1 LTRDTAEG
9 GVVRAFL
16 ALPLDAAALDR
27 VAETVGTLKP
37 GIAGIRWVRPEGLH
51 LTLRFL
57 GPSSPGALARME
69 PALRSAAAACPA
81 TVARLSGLGVF
92 PERGS
97 PRVLWLGCAL
107 DHEVLVLQEAC
118 ERAAIDAGFAPEGR
132 AFRAHL
138 TLGRWRDRASRPS
151 LPDVD
156 LGETALD
163 RLVLFR
169 SDLRSTGAV
178 YTPLGVFP
186 LSRL

>member
-1 LTRDTAEG
+1 MKGDT
-9 GVVRAFL
+9 VRAFV
-16 ALPLDAAALDR
+16 ALPLDAAALGR
-27 VAETVGTLKP
+27 VVET
-37 GIAGIRWVRPEGLH
+37 IAALGARTAGVRWVRPEGLH

-57 GPSSPGALARME
+57 GPSSPEALARME
-69 PALRSAAAACPA
+69 PALRAAAAACPA

-97 PRVLWLGCAL
+97 PRVLWLGVAL
-107 DHEVLVLQEAC
+107 DSGVLVLQQAC
-118 ERAAIDAGFAPEGR
+118 ERAAIGAGFAPEGR
-132 AFRAHL
+132 AFRPHL

-169 SDLRSTGAV
+169 SELRPAGAV

-186 LSRL
+186 LGRL